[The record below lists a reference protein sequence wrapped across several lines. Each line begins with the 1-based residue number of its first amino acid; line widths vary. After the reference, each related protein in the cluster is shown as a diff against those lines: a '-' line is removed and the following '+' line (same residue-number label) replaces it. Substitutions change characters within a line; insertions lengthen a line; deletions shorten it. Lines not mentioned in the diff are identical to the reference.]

1 MSKMFP
7 CEGKGKRGGKRGDG
21 KEWVGRMTRIG
32 GAGAEEMA
40 LKPNL
45 SNSPK

>member
-1 MSKMFP
+1 
-7 CEGKGKRGGKRGDG
+7 
-21 KEWVGRMTRIG
+21 MTRIG

-45 SNSPK
+45 SNSQK